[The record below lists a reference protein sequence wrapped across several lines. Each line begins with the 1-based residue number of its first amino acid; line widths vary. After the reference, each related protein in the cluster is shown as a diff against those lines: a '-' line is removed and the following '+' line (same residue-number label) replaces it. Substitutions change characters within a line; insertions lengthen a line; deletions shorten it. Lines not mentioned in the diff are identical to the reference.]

1 MIEMIAFGNM
11 LQKRGVVVRRVVILR
26 GSLEEF
32 LFPLL
37 EMMYVLRGS
46 LSLVCLCLFCLVCLV
61 IYSSYNLSHKIVD
74 INTLFILFGYFV
86 LVWICET
93 KLCFIFYFPHIR

>member
-61 IYSSYNLSHKIVD
+61 IYSS
-74 INTLFILFGYFV
+74 
-86 LVWICET
+86 
-93 KLCFIFYFPHIR
+93 

>member
-46 LSLVCLCLFCLVCLV
+46 LSLV
-61 IYSSYNLSHKIVD
+61 
-74 INTLFILFGYFV
+74 YFV
-86 LVWICET
+86 
-93 KLCFIFYFPHIR
+93 

>member
-32 LFPLL
+32 LFLLL

-46 LSLVCLCLFCLVCLV
+46 LSLV
-61 IYSSYNLSHKIVD
+61 
-74 INTLFILFGYFV
+74 YFV
-86 LVWICET
+86 
-93 KLCFIFYFPHIR
+93 